1 MRPWQRLARTEILE
15 QRRQSTMLFVLALN
29 YLLWLVVFA
38 AAFLYVDAAL
48 ADPVTR
54 DALEE
59 QLTANGIE
67 LDAMVRVAVSGFG
80 SLLFT
85 NLPLYVAVFSANSVL
100 HDRSL
105 GTLPFLLLA
114 PLTRLEL
121 LAGKLAGAMA
131 IPVLMHVGFVG
142 LGCLLLGRLELVAD
156 FPLFSA
162 SAAWW
167 VALLVGAPSAAAL
180 IGAIGTAISALARD
194 VRTSMQTT
202 SFIVGLLSLGIGYV
216 LVDTLAE
223 GVELQVAFALTCL
236 VLAALTLA
244 LGARLI
250 SRDVA

>member
-1 MRPWQRLARTEILE
+1 M
-15 QRRQSTMLFVLALN
+15 
-29 YLLWLVVFA
+29 
-38 AAFLYVDAAL
+38 
-48 ADPVTR
+48 
-54 DALEE
+54 
-59 QLTANGIE
+59 
-67 LDAMVRVAVSGFG
+67 
-80 SLLFT
+80 
-85 NLPLYVAVFSANSVL
+85 
-100 HDRSL
+100 
-105 GTLPFLLLA
+105 LA

-121 LAGKLAGAMA
+121 LAGKLAGSMA
-131 IPVLMHVGFVG
+131 IPVLMHVAFVG

-162 SAAWW
+162 SGAWW

-180 IGAIGTAISALARD
+180 IGAIGTAISALSRD

-223 GVELQVAFALTCL
+223 GVELQLVFAVACL
-236 VLAALTLA
+236 MLGGLTLA